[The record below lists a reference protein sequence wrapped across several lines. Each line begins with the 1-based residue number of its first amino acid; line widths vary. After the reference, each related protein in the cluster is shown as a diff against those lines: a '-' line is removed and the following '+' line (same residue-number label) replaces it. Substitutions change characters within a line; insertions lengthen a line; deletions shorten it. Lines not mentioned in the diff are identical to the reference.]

1 MDKANQKILTLCFA
15 VFAFLSALSVGLL
28 VKSLSG
34 AFGIIAKLND
44 MDVIR
49 HGFPVVFGLVLF
61 SLLQFNKSVL
71 VWGDEVILE
80 IKKVIWPS
88 RKDTVAMS
96 IVVVVMVI
104 ISGLIVSSFDFISG
118 YLINF
123 MMK

>member
-1 MDKANQKILTLCFA
+1 
-15 VFAFLSALSVGLL
+15 
-28 VKSLSG
+28 
-34 AFGIIAKLND
+34 
-44 MDVIR
+44 
-49 HGFPVVFGLVLF
+49 
-61 SLLQFNKSVL
+61 L